1 LHLLESPEM
10 KKNVSAACLL
20 VAAFAVNAFAAADK
34 PAPAV
39 NADTKES
46 FATVSGWVQ
55 KEMHTGGR
63 YEHVTDSERSTV
75 EGKLASM
82 SALLDKKG
90 SVAQMNDAE
99 KTQMFNDQ
107 EQVNAILAHRDG
119 DRLVCQTVAPVGSHI
134 PVKTCKTAR
143 QMEGDQKDAQKFIQD
158 RQNVQFKSGS

>member
-1 LHLLESPEM
+1 M
-10 KKNVSAACLL
+10 KKNVSAVCLL
-20 VAAFAVNAFAAADK
+20 LAAFAVSAAAAADK

-46 FATVSGWVQ
+46 FATVSGWVT

-134 PVKTCKTAR
+134 PVKSCKTAR
-143 QMEGDQKDAQKFIQD
+143 QLEGDQRDAQKFIQD

>member
-1 LHLLESPEM
+1 M
-10 KKNVSAACLL
+10 KKNVSAVCLL
-20 VAAFAVNAFAAADK
+20 LAAFAVSAAAATDK
-34 PAPAV
+34 PTPAV

-55 KEMHTGGR
+55 KEMHAGGR

-75 EGKLASM
+75 ESKLASM

-107 EQVNAILAHRDG
+107 EQVNSILAHRDG

-134 PVKTCKTAR
+134 PVKSCKTAR
-143 QMEGDQKDAQKFIQD
+143 QLEGDQRDAQKFIQD

>member
-10 KKNVSAACLL
+10 KKYVSAACVLL
-20 VAAFAVNAFAAADK
+20 AAFADNAAAAADK

-55 KEMHTGGR
+55 KEMHSGGR

-75 EGKLASM
+75 EAKLASM

-90 SVAQMNDAE
+90 SVAQMSDAE

-134 PVKTCKTAR
+134 PVKSCKTAR
-143 QMEGDQKDAQKFIQD
+143 QMEGDQREAQKFIQD
-158 RQNVQFKSGS
+158 RQNSQLKSGN

>member
-1 LHLLESPEM
+1 M
-10 KKNVSAACLL
+10 KKNVSAVWLL
-20 VAAFAVNAFAAADK
+20 LAAFAVNAVAAADK
-34 PAPAV
+34 PSPTV

-55 KEMHTGGR
+55 KEMHIGGR

-134 PVKTCKTAR
+134 PVKSCKTAR
-143 QMEGDQKDAQKFIQD
+143 QLEGDQREAQKFIQD
-158 RQNVQFKSGS
+158 RQNVQMKSGN

>member
-1 LHLLESPEM
+1 M
-10 KKNVSAACLL
+10 KKNVSAAWVFL
-20 VAAFAVNAFAAADK
+20 AAFAVNAVAATDK

-39 NADTKES
+39 NADTKET
-46 FATVSGWVQ
+46 FASVSGWVQ
-55 KEMHTGGR
+55 KEMHAGGR

-134 PVKTCKTAR
+134 PIKSCKTAR
-143 QMEGDQKDAQKFIQD
+143 EMEGDQREAQKFIRD
-158 RQNVQFKSGS
+158 RQNVQLKGGS